1 MGQKEAFIELA
12 ISELLLMRHGFNTIL
27 FPEFGDVFE
36 IDFVLSLG
44 SISTDFL
51 VICLKCDRFA
61 LIYVHLLISAIIIP
75 SMLAE
80 NRREIRLQCYV
91 GELIAQWL
99 LGRILNSLIVFKLVY
114 ELDQEVIIVISLCFG
129 L

>member
-12 ISELLLMRHGFNTIL
+12 ISELLLMRHGFKTIL

-44 SISTDFL
+44 SISTDLL